1 MRTSRG
7 LKWENKTFKLK
18 RSILLS
24 TKINLELKSRNQM
37 RDHSIYILYSLVKTY
52 TELYDLKCQFMKK

>member
-7 LKWENKTFKLK
+7 LKRENKTYKLK

-52 TELYDLKCQFMKK
+52 TELYDLKCQLMKK